1 MPPAPQAVPIGVLVP
16 LLTLSVGLP
25 KYPGLLT
32 FIPGF
37 DAAGSDGN
45 IASFGLAPGTVDV
58 GRDGAGVGRALLA
71 AEELGADAV
80 PQGVVVILPVPVLF
94 AGGSEG
100 KLLGFERVGPDGVE
114 ILLAS
119 VPQPACW
126 FTADR
131 DDCAVD
137 VLRRKMRLPADEVL
151 LDDAPGGRPCGPGS
165 DG

>member
-1 MPPAPQAVPIGVLVP
+1 MPPAPQALPTGVLVP
-16 LLTLSVGLP
+16 LLTFSVGLP

-32 FIPGF
+32 FMPGL
-37 DAAGSDGN
+37 DTVGKDGKAALLG
-45 IASFGLAPGTVDV
+45 FTPGAVDV

-71 AEELGADAV
+71 AEEVGADVV
-80 PQGVVVILPVPVLF
+80 PQGIVVTLPLPVLL
-94 AGGSEG
+94 AGGSDG
-100 KLLGFERVGPDGVE
+100 KLFGFDRVGPEGVE
-114 ILLAS
+114 ILLAKE
-119 VPQPACW
+119 PHPACW

-137 VLRRKMRLPADEVL
+137 VFSRRMRFPAEEVL